1 MYMKKAD
8 LVAQIAEKAGLSKKD
23 AEAALNAFNEV
34 VAQALVDGEEVPLQ
48 GLGKFEVRERA
59 ARKGINPATKEPI
72 DIPATRV
79 PAFKASTSLKALL
92 KK

>member
-1 MYMKKAD
+1 MKKTE
-8 LVAQIAEKAGLSKKD
+8 LVAKMAEEAGLTKVQ
-23 AEAALNAFNEV
+23 AEAALNAFVETV
-34 VAQALVDGEEVPLQ
+34 KEALVEGDEVPVA

-72 DIPATRV
+72 EIPASKA
-79 PAFKASTSLKALL
+79 PAFKASTALKALL

>member
-1 MYMKKAD
+1 MKKTE
-8 LVAQIAEKAGLSKKD
+8 LVAKMAEEAGLTKVQ
-23 AEAALNAFNEV
+23 AEAALNAFVETV
-34 VAQALVDGEEVPLQ
+34 KEVPVA

-72 DIPATRV
+72 DIPASKA
-79 PAFKASTSLKALL
+79 PAFKASTALKALL

>member
-1 MYMKKAD
+1 MKKAD
-8 LVAQIAEKAGLSKKD
+8 LVAKIAEKSGLSKKD

-34 VAQALVDGEEVPLQ
+34 VAQALVDGDEVPLQ

-59 ARKGINPATKEPI
+59 ARKGINPATKVQI

>member
-1 MYMKKAD
+1 MKKAD
-8 LVAQIAEKAGLSKKD
+8 LVAKIAEKSGLSKKD

-34 VAQALVDGEEVPLQ
+34 VAQALVDGDEVPLQ

-59 ARKGINPATKEPI
+59 ARKGINPATKEQI

>member
-1 MYMKKAD
+1 MKKAD
-8 LVAQIAEKAGLSKKD
+8 LVAQIAEKSGLSKAG
-23 AEAALNAFNEV
+23 AENYLKAFTEV
-34 VAQALVDGEEVPLQ
+34 VQEALVNGDEVPLS

-59 ARKGINPATKEPI
+59 ARQGINPATKEKI
-72 DIPATRV
+72 EIPATKV

>member
-1 MYMKKAD
+1 MKKAD
-8 LVAQIAEKAGLSKKD
+8 LVAKIAEKSGLSKKD

-34 VAQALVDGEEVPLQ
+34 VAQALVDGDEVPLQ

-59 ARKGINPATKEPI
+59 ARKGINPATKEHI

-79 PAFKASTSLKALL
+79 PAFKASNSLKALL